1 MNSREEARIT
11 SRQGS
16 GKIGDSAPSV
26 ADGQPKSRDALKEL
40 ARRIRVLRARHGL
53 TQETLSARCGI
64 SVSFA
69 SLLERGA
76 RSPSYETLVR
86 IAQALEIP
94 MADLFGASREGSV
107 DEPAYQRLL
116 EFARRRRLSRGQVE
130 RWLKVGQALFDDEK
144 TFPVAQSQ
152 PRAGSPLCQEDG
164 CTRPVLAKRMCASH
178 YHRARRARL

>member
-1 MNSREEARIT
+1 MNSRDEARVT

-16 GKIGDSAPSV
+16 GKIGDSALSR
-26 ADGQPKSRDALKEL
+26 ADGQGKSRDALKDL
-40 ARRIRVLRARHGL
+40 ARRIRLLRARHGL
-53 TQETLSARCGI
+53 TQESFSARCGI
-64 SVSFA
+64 SISFA

-94 MADLFGASREGSV
+94 LSDLFGAGRESSV

-116 EFARRRRLSRGQVE
+116 EFARRRRLSRLQIE

-144 TFPVAQSQ
+144 AFPAAPSQ

-164 CTRPVLAKRMCASH
+164 CNRPVLAKGMCASH